1 LKTMMKARTMSV
13 KRLLVVSA
21 GFLFAFAVQAQE
33 ADSRLFAQWIENN
46 EDGGQMLYDMSDGEH
61 FVQACAYS
69 EAYCEEMHGAFTPG
83 VFYQLDKHD
92 LIVAPD
98 GKDSGTLK
106 YRDMFGNVYD
116 ICDYYNLTKN
126 KVNLLYEGEFDHE
139 LSRATRRIEVVNPNT
154 EDLNV
159 EDMSTVWNY
168 WSDTSDVMA
177 RICKGKD
184 LHQLEHHAEDS
195 KGYSYEAWGRNIT
208 AKSWMFEKAG
218 DDALAIFFLRQKDE
232 YQEVRII
239 FSDERLIPVFEKQLA
254 QIGFF
259 KQRTRTVEGM
269 EETTYA
275 PDEWEEESDEPT
287 YVITNDGMGLY
298 HLVYMD
304 ML

>member
-1 LKTMMKARTMSV
+1 MKTRKISV
-13 KRLLVVSA
+13 KRLFVVVA
-21 GFLFAFAVQAQE
+21 GFLFVFAAQAQE

-46 EDGGQMLYDMSDGEH
+46 EDGGKMLYDMSDGEH
-61 FVQACAYS
+61 FVQAQAYS

-83 VFYQLDKHD
+83 VFYQFGKYD

-98 GKDSGTLK
+98 GKDNGTLK
-106 YRDMFGNVYD
+106 YRNEHGDVYD

-126 KVNLLYEGEFDHE
+126 KVTLLFEGEFYHE
-139 LSRATRRIEVVNPNT
+139 VSKATRRIEVVNPNS
-154 EDLNV
+154 EELNV

-177 RICKGKD
+177 QICKGKN
-184 LHQLEHHAEDS
+184 LHLLEHHAEDNM
-195 KGYSYEAWGRNIT
+195 GYSYETWGRNIT
-208 AKSWMFEKAG
+208 AKSWIFEKTG
-218 DDALAIFFLRQKDE
+218 DDALAIFFLRHKDE

-239 FSDERLIPVFEKQLA
+239 FSDARLIPIFEKQLA

-259 KQRTRTVEGM
+259 KQRTRMVEGM
-269 EETTYA
+269 DETTYA

-287 YVITNDGMGLY
+287 YVITDDGTGLY

>member
-1 LKTMMKARTMSV
+1 MKTRKISV
-13 KRLLVVSA
+13 KRLFVVVA
-21 GFLFAFAVQAQE
+21 GFLFVFAAQAQE

-46 EDGGQMLYDMSDGEH
+46 EDGGKMLYDMSDGEH
-61 FVQACAYS
+61 FVQAQAYS

-83 VFYQLDKHD
+83 VFYQLGKYD

-98 GKDSGTLK
+98 GKDNGTLK
-106 YRDMFGNVYD
+106 YRNEHGDVYD

-126 KVNLLYEGEFDHE
+126 KVTLLFEGEFYHE
-139 LSRATRRIEVVNPNT
+139 VSKATRRIEVVNPNS
-154 EDLNV
+154 EELNV

-177 RICKGKD
+177 QICKGKN
-184 LHQLEHHAEDS
+184 LHQLEHHAEDNM
-195 KGYSYEAWGRNIT
+195 GYSYETWGRNIT
-208 AKSWMFEKAG
+208 AKSWIFEKTG
-218 DDALAIFFLRQKDE
+218 DDALAIFFLRHKDE

-239 FSDERLIPVFEKQLA
+239 FSDARLIPIFEKQLA

-259 KQRTRTVEGM
+259 KQRTRMVEGM
-269 EETTYA
+269 DETTYA

-287 YVITNDGMGLY
+287 YVITDDGTGLY
-298 HLVYMD
+298 HLVYND

>member
-1 LKTMMKARTMSV
+1 MKTMMKTRKISV
-13 KRLLVVSA
+13 KRLFVVVA
-21 GFLFAFAVQAQE
+21 GFLFVFAAQAQE

-46 EDGGQMLYDMSDGEH
+46 EDGGKMLYDMSDGEH
-61 FVQACAYS
+61 FVQAQAYS

-83 VFYQLDKHD
+83 VFYQLGKYD

-98 GKDSGTLK
+98 GKDNGTLK
-106 YRDMFGNVYD
+106 YRNEHGDVYD

-126 KVNLLYEGEFDHE
+126 KVTLLFEGEFYHE
-139 LSRATRRIEVVNPNT
+139 VSKATRRIEVVNPNS
-154 EDLNV
+154 EELNV

-177 RICKGKD
+177 QICKGKN
-184 LHQLEHHAEDS
+184 LHLLEHHAEDNM
-195 KGYSYEAWGRNIT
+195 GYSYETWGRNIT
-208 AKSWMFEKAG
+208 AKSWIFEKTG
-218 DDALAIFFLRQKDE
+218 DDALAIFFLRHKDE

-239 FSDERLIPVFEKQLA
+239 FSDARLIPIFEKQLA

-259 KQRTRTVEGM
+259 KQRTRMVEGM
-269 EETTYA
+269 DETTDA

-287 YVITNDGMGLY
+287 YVITDDGTGLY

>member
-1 LKTMMKARTMSV
+1 MMKTRKISV
-13 KRLLVVSA
+13 KRLFVVVA
-21 GFLFAFAVQAQE
+21 GFLFVFAAQAQE

-46 EDGGQMLYDMSDGEH
+46 EDGGKMLYDMSDGEH
-61 FVQACAYS
+61 FVQAQAYS

-83 VFYQLDKHD
+83 VFYQLGKYD

-98 GKDSGTLK
+98 GKDNGTLK
-106 YRDMFGNVYD
+106 YRNEHGDVYD

-126 KVNLLYEGEFDHE
+126 KVTLLFEGEFYHE
-139 LSRATRRIEVVNPNT
+139 VSKATRRIEVVNPNS
-154 EDLNV
+154 EELNV

-177 RICKGKD
+177 QICKGKN
-184 LHQLEHHAEDS
+184 LHQLEHHAEDNM
-195 KGYSYEAWGRNIT
+195 GYSYETWGRNIT
-208 AKSWMFEKAG
+208 AKSWIFEKTG
-218 DDALAIFFLRQKDE
+218 DDALAIFFLRHKDE

-239 FSDERLIPVFEKQLA
+239 FSDARLIPIFEKQLA

-259 KQRTRTVEGM
+259 KQRTRMVEGID
-269 EETTYA
+269 ETTYA

-287 YVITNDGMGLY
+287 YVITDDGTGLY
-298 HLVYMD
+298 HLVYND